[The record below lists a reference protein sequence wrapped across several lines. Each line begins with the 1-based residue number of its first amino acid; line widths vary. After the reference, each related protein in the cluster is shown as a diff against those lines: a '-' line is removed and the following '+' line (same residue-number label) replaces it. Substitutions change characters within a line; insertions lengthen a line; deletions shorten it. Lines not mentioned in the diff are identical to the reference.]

1 MEISMRSARRSKKR
15 GDYFDMYERAG
26 SLRLKATQDNDAEF
40 LAKLGSALM
49 LGGVV
54 KVYMHGKRKPEI
66 VWLTPGLALTR
77 KWKKAG
83 VP

>member
-26 SLRLKATQDNDAEF
+26 SLRLKASRNDETEF
-40 LAKLGSALM
+40 LAKLGRAM
-49 LGGVV
+49 TLGGVV

-66 VWLTPGLALTR
+66 IWFHPES
-77 KWKKAG
+77 K
-83 VP
+83 